1 MIVGRAAGAL
11 PRFMDGPV
19 TGAPRFTRSTLT
31 RLSQCVALETT
42 ATSFL
47 GWWTVDGATANLNM
61 NLQPILHVEWH

>member
-1 MIVGRAAGAL
+1 
-11 PRFMDGPV
+11 
-19 TGAPRFTRSTLT
+19 LT